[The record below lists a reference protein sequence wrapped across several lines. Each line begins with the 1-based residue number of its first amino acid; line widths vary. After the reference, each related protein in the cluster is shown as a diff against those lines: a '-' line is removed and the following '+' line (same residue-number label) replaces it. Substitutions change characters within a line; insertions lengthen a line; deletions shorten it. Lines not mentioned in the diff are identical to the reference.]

1 MNKMI
6 VKYGIICFWMCRF
19 LCTACL
25 GNDNLSA
32 RQWLA
37 EGDRLFEEGN
47 FQQAGIC
54 FEKGFFESETPRIQA
69 LALIKKSDCYL
80 AREAYSDASRVL
92 SRMPYSEIGDTLA
105 VIARQKSALAAYL
118 GRDFSLAESHLMQAL
133 ALIEDS
139 SLTLHLMPFHA
150 LVFNEQ
156 QRWAEAKSVLLRYL
170 ERLSLPEDEK
180 KKWKQSIG
188 NQYET
193 KKIPRLKN
201 PEKAKM
207 LSAFLPGLGYLY
219 AGNISEGFW
228 NVALQTLGL
237 GLTGVGI
244 FYGYYFTSAFVSIS
258 IFQKFYAGGINRSSF
273 HARKWNYEKSRD
285 FNLACKNLVIDLM
298 KTKKAP

>member
-1 MNKMI
+1 
-6 VKYGIICFWMCRF
+6 
-19 LCTACL
+19 
-25 GNDNLSA
+25 
-32 RQWLA
+32 
-37 EGDRLFEEGN
+37 
-47 FQQAGIC
+47 
-54 FEKGFFESETPRIQA
+54 
-69 LALIKKSDCYL
+69 
-80 AREAYSDASRVL
+80 
-92 SRMPYSEIGDTLA
+92 
-105 VIARQKSALAAYL
+105 
-118 GRDFSLAESHLMQAL
+118 MQAL